1 MKTQLSKCLIPRR
14 IPICLKDEDEYMQ
27 VTVSMNGCG
36 VSLRKKIRGGEVRTK
51 NQFRV
56 GTGQFICSRI
66 DARNGAMGV
75 VPPELNGAVVTGDFP
90 TFDVNDKLL
99 DTEFFAYLTR
109 CRSFIETCR
118 TASRGLTN
126 RKRLKENDLLSI
138 SLDLPDISEQ
148 KLLSAHL
155 RHIETDV
162 HSGLSLCSKI
172 DKEQDELLFSVISEI
187 VSHAPSSPLKEVAPI
202 IRRKVAIE
210 KAAEYP
216 ELGIRSFGKGT
227 FHKPAIRGSELG
239 SKRLFRIEPGDLLF
253 SNVFAWE
260 GAIAVARP
268 EDRNRFGSHR
278 FITCLPEP
286 SKARAEYLRTWF
298 LTPEG
303 MAAIRAASPGAA
315 GRNKTLNLKKLES
328 IRVPVPEV
336 PKQRRFAEVYARI
349 QAARRL
355 NTQTANELRALMPA
369 VLEQAFAGA
378 LLPKPLPLALSDSIL
393 QESPDI
399 NGY

>member
-227 FHKPAIRGSELG
+227 FHKPAIRGFGARQQTIVPHRARRSPFQQCLCLG
-239 SKRLFRIEPGDLLF
+239 RS
-253 SNVFAWE
+253 
-260 GAIAVARP
+260 
-268 EDRNRFGSHR
+268 DRRC
-278 FITCLPEP
+278 T
-286 SKARAEYLRTWF
+286 
-298 LTPEG
+298 
-303 MAAIRAASPGAA
+303 A
-315 GRNKTLNLKKLES
+315 GR
-328 IRVPVPEV
+328 
-336 PKQRRFAEVYARI
+336 
-349 QAARRL
+349 
-355 NTQTANELRALMPA
+355 
-369 VLEQAFAGA
+369 
-378 LLPKPLPLALSDSIL
+378 
-393 QESPDI
+393 
-399 NGY
+399 

>member
-1 MKTQLSKCLIPRR
+1 
-14 IPICLKDEDEYMQ
+14 
-27 VTVSMNGCG
+27 
-36 VSLRKKIRGGEVRTK
+36 
-51 NQFRV
+51 
-56 GTGQFICSRI
+56 
-66 DARNGAMGV
+66 MGV

-187 VSHAPSSPLKEVAPI
+187 VSHAPSSPLKEVA
-202 IRRKVAIE
+202 
-210 KAAEYP
+210 
-216 ELGIRSFGKGT
+216 RSFAVRWPLRKRLNIPNSVSGPSARAHFT
-227 FHKPAIRGSELG
+227 NLQSEARSSAANDCSASSPAISFSAMSL
-239 SKRLFRIEPGDLLF
+239 PGKER
-253 SNVFAWE
+253 SPW
-260 GAIAVARP
+260 P